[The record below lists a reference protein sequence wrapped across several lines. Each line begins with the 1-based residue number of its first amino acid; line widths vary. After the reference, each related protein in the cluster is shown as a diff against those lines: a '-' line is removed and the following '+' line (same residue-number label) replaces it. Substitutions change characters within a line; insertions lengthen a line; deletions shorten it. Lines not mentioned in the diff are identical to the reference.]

1 MNSDVFELDPS
12 LPDVAQVVDDIH
24 RRVATDIQEG
34 RYDDARIGVAERSN
48 LASIRQEDQFVAYYL
63 RCLHNGAT
71 VDINDFEITHDS
83 GGFKGKIMVKVK
95 TIIWK
100 MQKFLT
106 FRMWSQQNQINSFM
120 ATAIESTFER
130 YETKINQLEQK
141 VARLEAER
149 TVATPAT
156 PASPSSS
163 NDSE

>member
-12 LPDVAQVVDDIH
+12 LPNAAQVVDDIH
-24 RRVATDIQEG
+24 RRVNTDIQEG

-48 LASIRQEDQFVAYYL
+48 LANIRQEDQFLAFYL

-71 VDINDFEITHDS
+71 VDINDFDITHDG
-83 GGFKGKIMVKVK
+83 GGFKGKMMVKLK

-106 FRMWSQQNQINSFM
+106 YRMWSQQNQINSFL

-141 VARLEAER
+141 VAKLEAESGN
-149 TVATPAT
+149 A
-156 PASPSSS
+156 SSS
-163 NDSE
+163 NDAE